1 MWTLR
6 CTNIKCSG
14 CFGWMTINIALL
26 LLSPSPQSCLSSQ
39 LLKCDCWFV
48 YCMYG
53 SHGMMWSYSVVSM
66 VCHVLIGICGFFRCL
81 LNCGRMNWR
90 IRKKINKLVE
100 LCFLDKLSKFYLEV
114 NIMEKNMQQL
124 PAHVQLF
131 YLTQIV
137 IQLHCDI

>member
-1 MWTLR
+1 M
-6 CTNIKCSG
+6 
-14 CFGWMTINIALL
+14 
-26 LLSPSPQSCLSSQ
+26 
-39 LLKCDCWFV
+39 
-48 YCMYG
+48 
-53 SHGMMWSYSVVSM
+53 
-66 VCHVLIGICGFFRCL
+66 
-81 LNCGRMNWR
+81 
-90 IRKKINKLVE
+90 E